1 MSGTLES
8 MLARLLGRRPGGGE
22 APPPDHRAA
31 LEQALLARFGELHPK
46 SRKERT
52 MGMAMLWRA
61 AVVAGLLAAAG
72 GASQAP
78 ADYQAEIGKRVTV
91 LSDAPLPPD
100 QLRAAVRAVEAGEA
114 GGKLQQVRVRGTRAG
129 DAPMRTTLELYGE
142 TAAMGDIPA
151 IMRRAAPALA
161 ALPITVEPI
170 ERAVQGDLGDK
181 VRHLM
186 GMDQLPP
193 EELARLIEAELREA
207 DPNAQVKVEVEQ
219 SEGRREVRVEV
230 KKEVEAPEG
239 GATGR

>member
-1 MSGTLES
+1 MSGSLES
-8 MLARLLGRRPGGGE
+8 MLERLLGRAS
-22 APPPDHRAA
+22 APAQPDHQAAHRAA
-31 LEQALLARFGELHPK
+31 LEQELLARFGELHPE
-46 SRKERT
+46 SMKERI
-52 MGMAMLWRA
+52 MGTAMLWRA

-78 ADYQAEIGKRVTV
+78 ADYQAEIGKRITV

-100 QLRAAVRAVEAGEA
+100 QLRAAVQAVEASGTF
-114 GGKLQQVRVRGTRAG
+114 QQVRVRGVQAG
-129 DAPMRTTLELYGE
+129 DGPMRTTIELFGE

-170 ERAVQGDLGDK
+170 ERTVAGDLGDK
-181 VRHLM
+181 VKHLV
-186 GMDQLPP
+186 GLDRLPP

-207 DPNAQVKVEVEQ
+207 DPSAKVEVQVEQ

-230 KKEVEAPEG
+230 KKELEGEAAAP
-239 GATGR
+239 AK